1 MTTRKPDDHPDPP
14 THYSLAQTAIM
25 FHVPPNKIKARLAL
39 GEFDYHVAG
48 DGKTWITRESILRHL
63 PELEIKNNK

>member
-1 MTTRKPDDHPDPP
+1 MTTRKPEQPDLPEF
-14 THYSLAQTAIM
+14 YSLAQVAIM
-25 FHVPPNKIKARLAL
+25 FHTPPAKIKARCAL